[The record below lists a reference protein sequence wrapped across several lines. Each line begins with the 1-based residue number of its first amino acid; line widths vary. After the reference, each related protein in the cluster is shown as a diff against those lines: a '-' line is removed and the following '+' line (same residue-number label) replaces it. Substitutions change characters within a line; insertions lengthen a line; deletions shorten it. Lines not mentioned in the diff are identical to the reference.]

1 MVLRL
6 TSKRVKAEKR
16 QKVGLPANARA
27 VAQADSDVGA
37 YASVVNAVLLVLV
50 LVWVGALVPGRA
62 VGGWG
67 PTVGVTAGSPS
78 PSSPREAQRLTPSSS
93 PSSAI
98 VPITSSP
105 ASPSP
110 PLPGPGPR
118 DSASRCRPMDDVRSR

>member
-37 YASVVNAVLLVLV
+37 YASVVNAVLLLVLV
-50 LVWVGALVPGRA
+50 WVWVGALVPGRA
-62 VGGWG
+62 VRGWG
-67 PTVGVTAGSPS
+67 PTVGVRAGSPS
-78 PSSPREAQRLTPSSS
+78 PSSAREAQRLTPSSS

-110 PLPGPGPR
+110 PLPGPR